1 MQNILGVISD
11 KNLTNGQINN
21 ATHSTRRKILFENRD
36 DALQKLLSNMPL
48 SFFERQDCIVVGVSF
63 DGIYFASR
71 LAQTLKA
78 PLAFLFSSPILAPNN
93 PECEIAMATETHDV
107 VINEPLVRSFGI
119 SLDYIYGEVQ
129 RQYEDKMLP
138 LIYQYRKGNPL
149 ISLKG
154 KRVLIVNEGIDS
166 GLIALASIKSVITL
180 QAKTVHFACPVAPYD
195 VAEIMEEAA
204 DGIFCLYKSKD
215 FVDIG
220 YYYRDYP
227 PIEAE
232 TIEEVFSKMQGE

>member
-1 MQNILGVISD
+1 MQNPLNNIV
-11 KNLTNGQINN
+11 N
-21 ATHSTRRKILFENRD
+21 ATSFIGNSAHSTRRKILFENRE
-36 DALQKLLSNMPL
+36 DALEKLLSNLPL
-48 SFFERQDCIVVGVSF
+48 SFFGQDCIVIGISF
-63 DGIYFASR
+63 EGIYFAYR

-78 PLAFLFSSPILAPNN
+78 PLAFLFTSPILAPNN

-107 VINEPLVRSFGI
+107 VINEPLVKSFEI

-149 ISLKG
+149 ISFKG
-154 KRVLIVNEGIDS
+154 KRVLIVDEGIDS
-166 GLIALASIKSVITL
+166 GLTAFSAIKSVITL
-180 QAKTVHFACPVAPYD
+180 QAKTVHFACPVAPCD
-195 VAEIMEEAA
+195 VAEIMEEAT
-204 DGIFCLYKSKD
+204 DGLFCLYRPKN

-227 PIEAE
+227 PIEME
-232 TIEEVFSKMQGE
+232 RIEEIFSKIQGE